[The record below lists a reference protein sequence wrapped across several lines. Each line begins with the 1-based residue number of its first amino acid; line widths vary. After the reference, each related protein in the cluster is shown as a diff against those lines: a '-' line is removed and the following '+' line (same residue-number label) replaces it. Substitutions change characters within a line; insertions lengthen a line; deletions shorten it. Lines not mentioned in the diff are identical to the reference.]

1 MKVNF
6 RSLVKSEENFES
18 AVNTQFKSVGENC
31 LATLLQRSDLGF
43 HQLPQR
49 EPLWTAS
56 AQLAKKMKAQFD
68 EFVWVGIGGSS
79 LGPKSIVQA
88 LGGTQFHFIENPDVV
103 SLSKLN
109 QEVKNWEKVGFI
121 FVSKSGTTIE
131 TLALLDYFSSIMN
144 EKNLFLPRQSVV
156 ITELKSSS
164 LYDWACKF
172 EVPILEIPLDV
183 GGRFSV
189 LSSLGQLTVG
199 LLGKD
204 IQRLRKGALQALTSE
219 YQSEVIFPMLEFF
232 IQGLQQKDL
241 LTYFWYY
248 ADHSYLL
255 GKWLEQ
261 LWAESLGKRV
271 SPSSALVASVPLI
284 ALGANDQHSVLQQM
298 MEAPLKKSV
307 VVHRFPEVEKSDV
320 KIIKS
325 LFPETKVLEGKDF
338 SHLLKTEAQ
347 AMTESQKQVAHH
359 VLELEL
365 QANCEES
372 LGLYFMT
379 YQLIVGSL
387 GEYLKIDAFN
397 QPGVELGKIITK
409 KMLS

>member
-6 RSLVKSEENFES
+6 RSLVKSDKNFGS
-18 AVNTQFKSVGENC
+18 AANTDVEPVGKSC

-49 EPLWTAS
+49 ESLWVAS
-56 AQLAKKMKAQFD
+56 AQLAEKMKPQFE

-88 LGGTQFHFIENPDVV
+88 LGGTRFHFVENPDVV
-103 SLSKLN
+103 TLSKLN
-109 QEVKNWEKVGFI
+109 QEIKNWEKVGFV

-131 TLALLDYFSSIMN
+131 TLALLDYFSSVMSQ
-144 EKNLFLPRQSVV
+144 KNLFLPRQSVV

-164 LYDWACKF
+164 LYDWAYKL
-172 EVPILEIPLDV
+172 EVPTLEIPLDV

-204 IQRLRKGALQALTSE
+204 IQRLRKGALQALTAE
-219 YQSEVIFPMLEFF
+219 YQSAVLLPMLEFF

-261 LWAESLGKRV
+261 LWAESLGKKV
-271 SPSSALVASVPLI
+271 SPSALVASVPLI

-320 KIIKS
+320 KIIKA

-359 VLELEL
+359 VLELEF
-365 QANCEES
+365 QASCEES
-372 LGLYFMT
+372 LGRYFMT

-397 QPGVELGKIITK
+397 QPGVELGKIS
-409 KMLS
+409 MA